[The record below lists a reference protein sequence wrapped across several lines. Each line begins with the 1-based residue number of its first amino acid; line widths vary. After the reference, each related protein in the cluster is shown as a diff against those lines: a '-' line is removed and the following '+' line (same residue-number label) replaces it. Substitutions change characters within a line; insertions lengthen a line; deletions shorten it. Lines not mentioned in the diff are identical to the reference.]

1 MRTLILALVTLSS
14 FAFAQ
19 TQQPAAKQPPKP
31 QQVDFEPNDVT
42 GKQLLPTGSYIP
54 VKPRVGGFKSLIQVR
69 GDFND
74 KLAASVYDL

>member
-31 QQVDFEPNDVT
+31 QQVDFSEVQI
-42 GKQLLPTGSYIP
+42 GGSTVSPIETYVPARTPPKFGSFI
-54 VKPRVGGFKSLIQVR
+54 KVR
-69 GDFND
+69 SSFND

>member
-19 TQQPAAKQPPKP
+19 TQTAAKQQPKP